1 MVSLME
7 RFIKITVLE
16 MDPEKVS
23 KPLEYKSNRYSFRF
37 RGTQT
42 DDMRV
47 VCFFRVLMI
56 DRMTHSSCVH
66 SRKHSYMKTNSS
78 PAVTHNN
85 FQVSAA

>member
-7 RFIKITVLE
+7 TFIKINVLE

-37 RGTQT
+37 RGTHT

-47 VCFFRVLMI
+47 VCSFRVLMI
-56 DRMTHSSCVH
+56 DQTVLAYIHGNIVI
-66 SRKHSYMKTNSS
+66 
-78 PAVTHNN
+78 
-85 FQVSAA
+85 